1 MGNADGQAQPGSPA
15 RRGLVMIV
23 DDDADFGRL
32 LSIRLQNVGF
42 ATEVHESALGLS
54 ARLLK
59 EPAVDVVLLDCMM
72 PALTGP
78 AVLALLGRNP
88 RLMNIP
94 VILMSA
100 LPDFRE
106 AVAAHPRATFI
117 EKGGHLQ
124 PLVSLVQSLT
134 KAATTASS
142 T

>member
-1 MGNADGQAQPGSPA
+1 MGNADGQARPGSPA

-32 LSIRLQNVGF
+32 LSIRLQSVGF

-106 AVAAHPRATFI
+106 AVANHPRATFI